1 MEVRVAEIM
10 YISFCLLFD
19 FGMATNCA
27 ILYLDPLTAGVIKV
41 DIIRSWRGQQEV
53 IEEREREMVRAV
65 EGR

>member
-1 MEVRVAEIM
+1 MLKKCIFLSVC
-10 YISFCLLFD
+10 CLTL
-19 FGMATNCA
+19 GWPQNCA
-27 ILYLDPLTAGVIKV
+27 ILYLDPLIAGVIKV